1 MITVRR
7 LDPQHPY
14 PGLASFEEED
24 ASFFRG
30 RARAIHDLTTLVE
43 LQRLTVL
50 YGKSGLGKTSLLQAG
65 VFPRLRQD
73 GIVPIRIRLS
83 FEREEDT
90 RALQKNFVDQVKQWI
105 SEAIGRGDLDGPRPD
120 AQESLAGY
128 FREVGHCD
136 ADGRPVTPVL
146 VFDQLEELFTLGKE
160 HPKERVHL
168 IEELSDLVENR
179 MPLGEGA
186 PAEAPRAKVLISLR
200 EEFLADLDDHRR
212 IMPSLATGRYRLMP
226 LDGASAREAVIE
238 PGREVVNEDVAEGI
252 VKAVAGVPE
261 TADIKDIQ
269 EVDSALLAFYCAELN
284 QKRKEGHKIDKELVQ
299 INKDKLFDD
308 FYDGCIEGVP
318 EDVRTLIED
327 QLLTPEGRRDTIAED
342 RVPDHQRSFVGELI
356 DKRLLRREQRLSQLY
371 VEIVHDVLTR
381 PIAKRRSQRQEEIE
395 KRNLKEQA
403 RQAQARLLEE
413 EKKRIEQDEK
423 LEQAKKLSRTRR
435 QVTATTAALVTV
447 TVLFGGVYA
456 YREVTA
462 RRQEDTAKR
471 QEVQGRLV
479 AQIKANEARAEVLS
493 ELAWRATSDKRWD
506 DAARALTPAFEA
518 IADAN
523 TQSALLP
530 KEDQRPLLPQP
541 LLGIVGCRFEATIG
555 RVEPLLLA
563 ANGIST
569 YRVFADGRYA
579 AVLSANGSSVR
590 FVDVDNG
597 RWWPADSPGRASDDR
612 PPLHDQAFEEIKGLV
627 GELRSFTASGDG
639 SVVVGQGDDGQ
650 AVVWRLA
657 DGTKLMSF
665 RVRIGQFKLS
675 LNGDGTRALFWD
687 NDEAMVLALDMSE
700 KKVKLVTRSLEKP
713 PADSGSKAEGASF
726 STVTPGFSSLQITR
740 DGSRVVG
747 AYVKS
752 IDPPDSVVLVW
763 DATGAKEPF
772 GFSARAVV
780 RKGVLAP
787 NEASLAIAMSDGGF
801 YVHAIDTD
809 EKRFKVPTLEIKRSS
824 AEEWFGFHDAT
835 GAVLVESERT
845 LSLYEPG
852 KSAATWEIPL
862 GGTMRDAKL
871 SPKGEEV
878 LIWFGEEARLY
889 RVSDRSLREM
899 RQIPEAVPRYP
910 FIPKPVTL
918 RMRGDR
924 WQIVTATDD
933 VLRVRSLGEEAT
945 LDKQVASPNAGPKP
959 SISVTLRQ
967 TGFVTDTAASA
978 STLAII
984 AGGSP
989 YILGGLWQVAAG
1001 DKSAPIESHAWTKP
1015 GSTPIRAFTIR
1026 GGKVAALDDVGFV
1039 YFGDEKSAQRQTLV
1053 PGLSRSDAGR
1063 AAVLALSE
1071 GGESAAVGFGSTLR
1085 YWDSGASK
1093 FTWSVDLRRG
1103 KSGAPANLP
1112 SAPVSALAVLKTP
1125 DTKDLPRIVVGDKA
1139 GGLSVVSSEIR
1150 AVVAVKRVEV
1160 AVGNTSQRSF
1170 AIPPLP
1176 QRLTNE
1182 PKRKVDLPKE
1192 EAAWSSERL
1201 GQSPHRDEV
1210 TVIQAI
1216 HHDRVVTGSADGSMG
1231 LFDVKEGKLVPARG
1245 WLSPKHQGAVYAIAV
1260 PPKATFIVS
1269 GGADRSVRVWRPDGA
1284 PYCDSKDTHAHA
1296 VVSVDVDAE
1305 GPRALSVD
1313 QNGTAIVWDLS
1324 DTARCK
1330 RLRTFR
1336 NVAHASFVGDAAQRG
1351 VVTVKPS
1358 GLVEVWSAKTT
1369 DSDDLSGNSVWGVFA
1384 GKRLYTGKDLG
1395 ALIRWESGATRTFQ
1409 GRSIKAVSSAIASDH
1424 AVAIAPDGALLS
1436 FADAGPDEGS
1446 QGKIPLEDGFTVRAA
1461 ALLSVKRVGQR
1472 GAAPPSEDGSEIV
1485 TIEEKGSSLRARVF
1499 GWSELD
1505 APLRAATLDGSGCAA
1520 PKQSGEESLF
1530 AAAYINRSLHVLGAD
1545 VRGCVRFWRGQ
1556 IEDGETVGG
1565 KPLIAEVGTSG
1576 LSGSI
1581 ATAAGISPLGDRV
1594 IVGGAEGTVSLWEPL
1609 ATGLRSIAQRPRFHA
1624 SRVRAIAFHPGGR
1637 FAITAGDDGQV
1648 WLWDITDGYPIAR
1661 LGAHPAPIQW
1671 AAFRPD
1677 GDEVVTGGAD
1687 GWVRAWATKTSLDDP
1702 QHTLGILRAWIPS
1715 PRER

>member
-30 RARAIHDLTTLVE
+30 RARPIHDLTTLVE

-65 VFPRLRQD
+65 VFPRLRQA

-83 FEREEDT
+83 FEREEDSKE
-90 RALQKNFVDQVKQWI
+90 LKKDFVDQVKQWI

-120 AQESLAGY
+120 AEESLAGY

-146 VFDQLEELFTLGKE
+146 VLDQLEELFTLGKE

-168 IEELSDLVENR
+168 IEELSNLVENR

-226 LDGASAREAVIE
+226 LDGASARQAVIE

-252 VKAVAGVPE
+252 VKVVAGVPD

-327 QLLTPEGRRDTIAED
+327 QLLTPEGRRDTVAED
-342 RVPDHQRSFVGELI
+342 RIPDHQRSFVGELI

-403 RQAQARLLEE
+403 KQAQARLLEE
-413 EKKRIEQDEK
+413 EKRRIEQEEK
-423 LEQAKKLSRTRR
+423 LEQARKLSRTRR
-435 QVTATTAALVTV
+435 QVTATTAALVSV

-462 RRQEDTAKR
+462 KNQEDQRRSADRAK
-471 QEVQGRLV
+471 E
-479 AQIKANEARAEVLS
+479 QIKASEARADVLS

-518 IADAN
+518 IADAK
-523 TQSALLP
+523 TQSSLLSAA
-530 KEDQRPLLPQP
+530 DQRPLLPQP

-563 ANGIST
+563 PSGVST

-579 AVLSANGSSVR
+579 AVLSADGSSVK
-590 FVDVDNG
+590 FVDVDSG
-597 RWWPADSPGRASDDR
+597 RSWQADSPGRASGDR
-612 PPLHDQAFEEIKGLV
+612 PPLHDQALAMTDGLV
-627 GELRSFTASGDG
+627 GELRSFAASGDG
-639 SVVVGQGDDGQ
+639 GVVVGQGDDGQ
-650 AVVWRLA
+650 AVVWRVV

-665 RVRIGQFKLS
+665 RVRIGQFKIS
-675 LNGDGTRALFWD
+675 LNGDGTRALVWD
-687 NDEAMVLALDMSE
+687 NDEAMVLALDAAKRE
-700 KKVKLVTRSLEKP
+700 ATVVTRSLEKP
-713 PADSGSKAEGASF
+713 SADGGPRAEGMF
-726 STVTPGFSSLQITR
+726 STLTPGFSSLQITR
-740 DGSRVVG
+740 DGSRVIG
-747 AYVKS
+747 AYVRS
-752 IDPPDSVVLVW
+752 IDPPESAVLVW
-763 DATGAKEPF
+763 DAAGGKRPF
-772 GFSARAVV
+772 GFTVDGVV
-780 RKGVLAP
+780 RRGVLAP
-787 NEASLAIAMSDGGF
+787 DEASFAIAMSDGRLS
-801 YVHAIDTD
+801 VHPIDAD
-809 EKRFKVPTLEIKRSS
+809 EKRFQTPSLAIKRSS
-824 AEEWFGFHDAT
+824 TEEWFGFHEAT
-835 GAVLVESERT
+835 GAVLVESERA
-845 LSLYEPG
+845 LSLYAPRER
-852 KSAATWEIPL
+852 AAAWEIPL
-862 GGTMRDAKL
+862 GGSIRDAKL
-871 SPKGEEV
+871 SPDGAEV

-889 RVSDRSLREM
+889 QVSNKSLREVV
-899 RQIPEAVPRYP
+899 QIPEAVLRYP

-918 RMRGDR
+918 RMRGER
-924 WQIVTATDD
+924 RQIVTATDEM
-933 VLRVRSLGEEAT
+933 LRLRSLGEEAS
-945 LDKQVASPNAGPKP
+945 LDRQVASPSAGPKP
-959 SISVTLRQ
+959 IASVALRQ

-989 YILGGLWQVAAG
+989 YVLGGLSEVVAS
-1001 DKSAPIESHAWTKP
+1001 DKAASIELHAWTKP
-1015 GSTPIRAFTIR
+1015 GSTPIRALTIR
-1026 GGKVAALDDVGFV
+1026 GGKVSALDEAGFI
-1039 YFGDEKSAQRQTLV
+1039 YFGDDKSSQKQTYV
-1053 PGLSRSDAGR
+1053 SGLGRSDAGR
-1063 AAVLALSE
+1063 SAVLALSA
-1071 GGESAAVGFGSTLR
+1071 GGESAAVGFGSNVL
-1085 YWDSGASK
+1085 YWDSGAAK
-1093 FTWSVDLRRG
+1093 FTWSVDLRRE

-1112 SAPVSALAVLKTP
+1112 SVPISALAVLKAP

-1150 AVVAVKRVEV
+1150 AVAVKRVEV
-1160 AVGNTSQRSF
+1160 VIGNTSTPKNF
-1170 AIPPLP
+1170 ALPPPLP
-1176 QRLTNE
+1176 QRPAND
-1182 PKRKVDLPKE
+1182 PKRKISLPKE
-1192 EAAWSSERL
+1192 EATWSSERL

-1210 TVIQAI
+1210 TVIHAV
-1216 HHDRVVTGSADGSMG
+1216 HHDKIVTGSADGSMG
-1231 LFDVKEGKLVPARG
+1231 LFDVKDGKLAPVRG
-1245 WLSPKHQGAVYAIAV
+1245 WLSQKHQGAVYAIAV
-1260 PPKATFIVS
+1260 PPKFTFIVS
-1269 GGADRSVRVWRPDGA
+1269 GGADRSLRVWRPDGA
-1284 PYCDSKDTHAHA
+1284 PYCDSKDAHA
-1296 VVSVDVDAE
+1296 GAVVAVDVDPE
-1305 GPRALSVD
+1305 GQRALSLD

-1324 DTARCK
+1324 DTARC
-1330 RLRTFR
+1330 RRRRTFR
-1336 NVAHASFVGDAAQRG
+1336 NAVHASFVGDAAQRG
-1351 VVTVKPS
+1351 VVTVKLS
-1358 GLVEVWSAKTT
+1358 GLVEVWSDKTK
-1369 DSDDLSGNSVWGVFA
+1369 DGDELAGNSVWGAFA
-1384 GKRLYTGKDLG
+1384 GKRLYAGSDIG
-1395 ALIRWESGATRTFQ
+1395 ALIRWEDGATRTFQ
-1409 GRSIKAVSSAIASDH
+1409 ERSIKAVSTAISNDHAIA
-1424 AVAIAPDGALLS
+1424 VAPDGALLA
-1436 FADAGPDEGS
+1436 FAGAGPDEGS
-1446 QGKIPLEDGFTVRAA
+1446 PGQIPLKDGFMVRAA
-1461 ALLSVKRVGQR
+1461 ALLFDKRARDKGR
-1472 GAAPPSEDGSEIV
+1472 SEPSEDGTEVV
-1485 TIEEKGSSLRARVF
+1485 TIEESGGALRARVF
-1499 GWSELD
+1499 AWSKLD
-1505 APLRAATLDGSGCAA
+1505 APARTGALDGSGCAA

-1530 AAAYINRSLHVLGAD
+1530 AATYADRSLHVLGVD
-1545 VRGCVRFWRGQ
+1545 GRGCVRFWHGR
-1556 IEDGETVGG
+1556 IEDGKAGG

-1576 LSGSI
+1576 LSG
-1581 ATAAGISPLGDRV
+1581 ALVTAAGISPLGDRV
-1594 IVGGAEGTVSLWEPL
+1594 ILGGAEGTVSVWEPL
-1609 ATGLRSIAQRPRFHA
+1609 QTGLRPVAQRPRFHA
-1624 SRVRAIAFHPGGR
+1624 SRVRAIAFHPDGR

-1648 WLWDITDGYPIAR
+1648 WLWDTADGHPIAR
-1661 LGAHPAPIQW
+1661 LGAHPAPIRW

-1687 GWVRAWATKTSLDDP
+1687 GWVRAWATKTRINDP
-1702 QHTLGILRAWIPS
+1702 QHMLRILRAWIPK
-1715 PRER
+1715 PAGEMK